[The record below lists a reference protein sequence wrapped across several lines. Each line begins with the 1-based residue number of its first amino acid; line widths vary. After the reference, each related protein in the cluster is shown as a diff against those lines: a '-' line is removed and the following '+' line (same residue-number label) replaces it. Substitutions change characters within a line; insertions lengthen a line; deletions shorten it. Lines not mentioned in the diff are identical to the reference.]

1 MEKWS
6 EKAWKEVEPIYRAI
20 LDHPFVSE
28 LAEGTLSHERFLFY
42 IRQDSLYIAN
52 YCRVLA
58 HIASRLT
65 DTDQTED
72 FLRFAADG
80 VAVERALH
88 QSFLT
93 GDEAPAT
100 PTPTCALYCR
110 YEKSC
115 GLEPVEVEAAA
126 ILPCFWVYQ
135 RVGCDIMARSNP
147 GNPYSAWIATYADP
161 AFEASTRR
169 AIEICD
175 TLAENASGSVRH
187 RMTEAFVDCTRMEWM
202 FWDSA
207 YNLEKWK
214 I

>member
-20 LDHPFVSE
+20 LDHPFVRE
-28 LAEGTLSHERFLFY
+28 LAEGTLNRERFLFY
-42 IRQDSLYIAN
+42 IRQDSIYIAN

-93 GDEAPAT
+93 GDEA
-100 PTPTCALYCR
+100 R
-110 YEKSC
+110 H
-115 GLEPVEVEAAA
+115 
-126 ILPCFWVYQ
+126 
-135 RVGCDIMARSNP
+135 AR
-147 GNPYSAWIATYADP
+147 
-161 AFEASTRR
+161 
-169 AIEICD
+169 
-175 TLAENASGSVRH
+175 
-187 RMTEAFVDCTRMEWM
+187 
-202 FWDSA
+202 
-207 YNLEKWK
+207 
-214 I
+214 